1 MANMA
6 NNAYFTTRQCGVM
19 SVYGHAMSCHLKG
32 TISGMRLRMLAPLT
46 AEAQGS
52 IVPISRGGPPVLNE

>member
-1 MANMA
+1 MA
-6 NNAYFTTRQCGVM
+6 NNAYFTTHPYGVM

-32 TISGMRLRMLAPLT
+32 TISGIRPRMLAPLT
-46 AEAQGS
+46 AVAQGS